1 MAKIIKTYEANTR
14 MMKQNSEMFQKI
26 LRQVKLL
33 SAYLTIVDEGEIMGN
48 GKVEAKQDE
57 LVHQVFDKLST
68 PIDTEIFDETI
79 QDRIGGSNDV
89 DVIINSIDSCHDLVI
104 ATDVNASYLIRGVF
118 TECGVDCDDES
129 SAMVTDHTVYV
140 FSGTEKDYTLIAS
153 DDFIKYDLIL
163 GSKEITTPVIFPGI
177 GNSRNPVNSL
187 VLKFLSTSPSMKTEN
202 KKASTENKDQH
213 TSAKGEAVIG
223 ADASELA
230 AACKWKSQSLHV
242 LVLETKGRAKYL
254 RDGLNRLLKMV
265 EHGRTVFDE
274 RHKVMLQLDL
284 TVDLFEF
291 M

>member
-140 FSGTEKDYTLIAS
+140 VSGTEKDYTLIAS

-177 GNSRNPVNSL
+177 
-187 VLKFLSTSPSMKTEN
+187 
-202 KKASTENKDQH
+202 
-213 TSAKGEAVIG
+213 GEAVIG